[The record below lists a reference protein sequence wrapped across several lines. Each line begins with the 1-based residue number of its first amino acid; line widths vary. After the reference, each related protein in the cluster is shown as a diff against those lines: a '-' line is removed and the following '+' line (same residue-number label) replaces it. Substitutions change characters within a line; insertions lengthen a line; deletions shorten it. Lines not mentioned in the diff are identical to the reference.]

1 MNDKKKI
8 LGPAE
13 RTNKN
18 GEPMFDLTN
27 SATVMECTGLIQVP
41 PQNQDELENY
51 NDVYS
56 FTKKTDE

>member
-1 MNDKKKI
+1 MKDKKKI

-18 GEPMFDLTN
+18 GESMFDLTN
-27 SATVMECTGLIQVP
+27 SATVMEYTGLIQVP